1 MLAEGALKVSS
12 LGVAKQAPSLPSSSK
27 NQATSDATAKNEVEG
42 GALAAPAA
50 DDLDV
55 VSLSTSEQPLQTKAT
70 QDTEQAKA
78 TGNTEETSEVQL
90 SPLEQAKAE
99 EEKRLEQITQELNG
113 KLNENLSLKFGQDE
127 ESGVSFFQ
135 LVEKDTGDV
144 VRQFPPEDL
153 LEFRDKFKDTAGLI
167 FNQEG

>member
-27 NQATSDATAKNEVEG
+27 NQPASNATAKNEVEG
-42 GALAAPAA
+42 GALAAPKA
-50 DDLDV
+50 DDQDV
-55 VSLSTSEQPLQTKAT
+55 VSLTSSEQPLQTKAT
-70 QDTEQAKA
+70 QDTEQAR
-78 TGNTEETSEVQL
+78 TGNTEETPETEL
-90 SPLEQAKAE
+90 SPLEKAKAE
-99 EEKRLEQITQELNG
+99 EEARLEKVTQELNG

-144 VRQFPPEDL
+144 VRQFPPESI
-153 LEFRDKFKDTAGLI
+153 LEFRDKFKDAAGLI